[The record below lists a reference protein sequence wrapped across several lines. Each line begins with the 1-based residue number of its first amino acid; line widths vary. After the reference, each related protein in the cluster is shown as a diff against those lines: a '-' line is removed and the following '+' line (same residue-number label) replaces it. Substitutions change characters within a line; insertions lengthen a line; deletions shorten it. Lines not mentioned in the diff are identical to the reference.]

1 MISSRILDY
10 LKLFIKSKNLPK
22 TPLSAWFGQS
32 LLRCRDR
39 DPIDIR
45 LIYAE
50 DFFKL
55 LLSN

>member
-22 TPLSAWFGQS
+22 TPLSAWFGQPPM
-32 LLRCRDR
+32 RCRDQ
-39 DPIDIR
+39 DPIEIR

-55 LLSN
+55 LLNN